1 MEYLHIVTR
10 RHVGLEKSKTLSVAA
25 LDDVVRNIVPALHPT
40 QLDPELAQRWGRDEE
55 EVEARAIPLLSRP
68 VNRVNQR
75 SRGECGLNAK
85 TGARCDQYLR
95 ALEHLL
101 SRCRR
106 HGLNIFR
113 PDVTRGFVGPEA
125 RLAWI
130 EAAQLANRDAGL
142 YGLDYR
148 LAPRQAERPEY
159 AQGLPLGSTVMTLTL
174 PLLVE
179 TDLPRFLA
187 ALQTRAPGLMRVRGC
202 RLTRLGDG
210 PFQPSAQP
218 HLQAE
223 CDIAWFT
230 LAPPGGAS

>member
-1 MEYLHIVTR
+1 MNRPPFIALRFALALVALALALAAAGIVWSGQQATAAR
-10 RHVGLEKSKTLSVAA
+10 LALETARGTLASAQGRLAQSHEEARLVAA
-25 LDDVVRNIVPALHPT
+25 HLD
-40 QLDPELAQRWGRDEE
+40 G
-55 EVEARAIPLLSRP
+55 
-68 VNRVNQR
+68 
-75 SRGECGLNAK
+75 
-85 TGARCDQYLR
+85 YR
-95 ALEHLL
+95 AL
-101 SRCRR
+101 
-106 HGLNIFR
+106 
-113 PDVTRGFVGPEA
+113 VTRGFVGPEA